1 MAEALVLS
9 ASSGEE
15 AEADKGKAGGPQRSR
30 RISQAPVDSDDSGP
44 ELEKRDDVQEQLQ
57 KEGRGVK
64 LNKEQKKRE
73 KSQRHREKKEK
84 RSKAVEKLK
93 KDRFSDVSGVGET
106 WFSFHSFVF
115 LASLSDLQQVN
126 IENGLIKL
134 HLMQESM

>member
-15 AEADKGKAGGPQRSR
+15 AEADEGKARGPQRSR

-44 ELEKRDDVQEQLQ
+44 ELEKREDVQEQQQ

-84 RSKAVEKLK
+84 HSKAVEKLKK

-106 WFSFHSFVF
+106 WFSFHSFF
-115 LASLSDLQQVN
+115 LASLSDLQQIN